1 MVSYEMQ
8 TFTGLFFKYK
18 ENIDKNT
25 CKIYKKL
32 VKFRYK
38 VEREVQFLMKYIR
51 GNYKCKQMFGGGDC
65 IDRYIK

>member
-32 VKFRYK
+32 IKFRYK
-38 VEREVQFLMKYIR
+38 IEREVQSHYEIVDYLSYLP
-51 GNYKCKQMFGGGDC
+51 
-65 IDRYIK
+65 

>member
-38 VEREVQFLMKYIR
+38 IEREVQSHYEISKRKLQIR
-51 GNYKCKQMFGGGDC
+51 TIVRGGGC

>member
-1 MVSYEMQ
+1 MVSYGMQ

-25 CKIYKKL
+25 CKIYKNL

-38 VEREVQFLMKYIR
+38 IEREVQSHYEISKRKL
-51 GNYKCKQMFGGGDC
+51 
-65 IDRYIK
+65 

>member
-32 VKFRYK
+32 VK
-38 VEREVQFLMKYIR
+38 LMYIR
-51 GNYKCKQMFGGGDC
+51 E
-65 IDRYIK
+65 R